1 MSKINIYDL
10 EPKELT
16 EMLSGPSFRATQVL
30 NWIYKKNITDFKEM
44 SNLAKDYREA
54 LEERFFAGALT
65 LLRKEV
71 SLDGSEK
78 YLFGLPDG
86 KTVESVLLKM
96 KEDEYDDNGK
106 KTREARYTV
115 CISSQVGCKI
125 GCAFCLTAKGGF
137 ERNLTA
143 GEIVE
148 QVAFIKKDK
157 KFGEEKSINIVF
169 MGMGEPLDNMENVV
183 KAIKIITHKD
193 ALCIAPRRITIS
205 TSGLATKIEKLANLN
220 LGVNL
225 AISLH
230 AVDDVL
236 REKLMPINRAYN
248 IKSVI
253 DAVRGFKADKRKK
266 VLFEY
271 LLLGGVNDDIAS
283 AKKLAKLLSGLDAKI
298 NLILFN
304 PYEDSEF
311 KRPTMEA
318 AEAFRE
324 YMASKKFI
332 CTIRESKGIDISAAC
347 GQLKQRDKDGR

>member
-1 MSKINIYDL
+1 MSKANIYDL
-10 EPKELT
+10 EPSELAG
-16 EMLSGPSFRATQVL
+16 LLQGPSFRATQVL
-30 NWIYKKNITDFKEM
+30 NWVYKKNVSDFKEM
-44 SNLAKDYREA
+44 NNLPKDYREV
-54 LEERFFAGALT
+54 LDEKFVVGSLS

-71 SLDGSEK
+71 SSDGSEK
-78 YLFGLPDG
+78 YLFGLADG
-86 KTVESVLLKM
+86 KTMETVLLKM
-96 KEDEYDDNGK
+96 KEDEYDDEGK

-115 CISSQVGCKI
+115 CISSQVGCKV

-157 KFGEEKSINIVF
+157 EFGEEKSINIVF
-169 MGMGEPLDNMENVV
+169 MGMGEPLDNMDNVV

-205 TSGLATKIEKLANLN
+205 TSGLATKIEKLANLD

-230 AVDDVL
+230 AVDDEL
-236 REKLMPINRAYN
+236 REKLMPINKAYN

-283 AKKLAKLLSGLDAKI
+283 AKKLAKLLNGLDAKV

-304 PYEDSEF
+304 SYENSEF
-311 KRPTMEA
+311 KRPTTEA
-318 AEAFRE
+318 AEAFRG
-324 YMASKKFI
+324 YMASKRFI

>member
-10 EPKELT
+10 EPSELSS
-16 EMLSGPSFRATQVL
+16 LLVGPSFRATQML
-30 NWIYKKNITDFKEM
+30 NWVYKKNVLDFKDM
-44 SNLAKDYREA
+44 NNLPKDYREV
-54 LEERFFAGALT
+54 LDEKFVVGSLS
-65 LLRKEV
+65 LLKKEI
-71 SLDGSEK
+71 SSDGSEK
-78 YLFGLPDG
+78 YLFGLSDG
-86 KTVESVLLKM
+86 KTMETVLLKM
-96 KEDEYDDNGK
+96 KEDEFDDEGK

-115 CISSQVGCKI
+115 CISSQVGCKV

-157 KFGEEKSINIVF
+157 EFGEEKSINIVF

-193 ALCIAPRRITIS
+193 TLCIAPRRITIS
-205 TSGLATKIEKLANLN
+205 TSGLATKIEKLAIMDM
-220 LGVNL
+220 GVNL

-230 AVDDVL
+230 AVDDEL

-248 IKSVI
+248 IKAVI
-253 DAVRGFKADKRKK
+253 DAVRKFKADRRKK

-271 LLLGGVNDDIAS
+271 LLLGGVNDDIKS
-283 AKKLAKLLSGLDAKI
+283 AQKLGKLLNGLDAKI

-311 KRPTMEA
+311 KRPTKEA
-318 AEAFRE
+318 AEAFRG
-324 YMASKKFI
+324 YLANKRFI